1 MKIGAAAIVLISSLA
16 LANIGAMASENDDG
30 WISLFNGK
38 NLDGWKA
45 VENPSSISVR
55 DGMIVGDGPRA
66 HLFYIG
72 PVANRDFKNF
82 IFRADV
88 KTVTGTNS
96 GVFFHTKYEESSSP
110 SQGYEAQINNSM
122 PREKVKTG
130 SLYQVKELFE
140 TGVKDNQWFAM
151 EITVEGKRIVVK
163 VDDKTLMDFTEP
175 PDRKPPKSHPGRFLS
190 SGTFA
195 LQNHDP
201 KSRVYFKNIRVKI
214 LSD

>member
-1 MKIGAAAIVLISSLA
+1 MKKGAGLILFFSVLTLA
-16 LANIGAMASENDDG
+16 MANATASENNDG
-30 WISLFNGK
+30 WIGLFNGE

-72 PVANRDFKNF
+72 PVANLDFKNF
-82 IFRADV
+82 IFRAEV
-88 KTVTGTNS
+88 LTVTGTNS

-130 SLYQVKELFE
+130 SLYQVKNLYE
-140 TGVKDNQWFAM
+140 TSVKDNQWFTL
-151 EITVEGKRIVVK
+151 EIMVQGKRIVVK

-175 PDRKPPKSHPGRFLS
+175 PDHMPPKSHPGRFLS

-201 KSRVYFKNIRVKI
+201 KSRVYFRNIRVKI
-214 LSD
+214 LPD

>member
-1 MKIGAAAIVLISSLA
+1 MKLGVMAIVLFSSLMQ
-16 LANIGAMASENDDG
+16 ANADVRASDNDED

-66 HLFYIG
+66 HLFYVG
-72 PVANRDFKNF
+72 PVANHDFKNF

-96 GVFFHTKYEESSSP
+96 GVFFHTKYEESPSP

-122 PREKVKTG
+122 PRERVKTG
-130 SLYQVKELFE
+130 SLYQVKDLYK
-140 TGVKDNQWFAM
+140 TDVKDNQWFMM
-151 EITVEGKRIVVK
+151 EIMVAGKRIVVK

-175 PDRKPPKSHPGRFLS
+175 LDHKPPKSHPGRFLS
-190 SGTFA
+190 RGTFA

-201 KSRVYFKNIRVKI
+201 KSRVYFKNIRVK
-214 LSD
+214 LLPE